1 MKDGYER
8 NIDYLRVSIT
18 DRCNLRC
25 RYCMPVE
32 PAFIPHENVLRYEEI
47 LRICRLAVETGIRR
61 VRITGGEPLVRKGC
75 LDLMA
80 MLREIPGLE
89 GLAITTNGVLLAEAV
104 PRLRELKIDSVN
116 VSLDTLQE
124 ERFRT
129 IANRGSFQKVWVGIM
144 AAVDAG
150 LSVKI
155 NCVPQRGVNEDE
167 LEEIAALASRYPV
180 DVRFIEMMP
189 LGYGANFQAV
199 AGDQVLERLRRVYPG
214 LHPFSGKRG
223 YGPARYYEAPA
234 LLGKLGLISAVSHC
248 FCQECNRVRLTS
260 EGLLKPCLYYGDG
273 VDLRTLIREGAGDD
287 ELREAIERGIQSK
300 PRQHG
305 FHSRR
310 REEERIMSQIGG

>member
-1 MKDGYER
+1 MRDGYER

-47 LRICRLAVETGIRR
+47 LRICRLAVEVGIRR
-61 VRITGGEPLVRKGC
+61 IRITGGEPLVRKGC

-89 GLAITTNGVLLAEAV
+89 GLAITTNGVLLEEAV
-104 PRLRELKIDSVN
+104 PRLRELQVNSVN

-124 ERFRT
+124 ERFRAIT
-129 IANRGSFQKVWVGIM
+129 NRGSFQNVWRGIM

-150 LSVKI
+150 LPVKI
-155 NCVPQRGVNEDE
+155 NCVPQQGVNEDE
-167 LEEIAALASRYPV
+167 LEDIAALASRYPV

-199 AGDQVLERLRRVYPG
+199 SGDKVLQRLQRVYPN
-214 LHPFSGKRG
+214 LQPFSGRRG
-223 YGPARYYEAPA
+223 YGPAQYYEAPG

-248 FCQECNRVRLTS
+248 FCQECNRIRLTS
-260 EGLLKPCLYYGDG
+260 EGLLKPCLYYGEG
-273 VDLRTLIREGAGDD
+273 VDLRTLLRDGAGDA
-287 ELREAIERGIQSK
+287 ELREAIERGIRSK

-305 FHSRR
+305 FHSGR